1 MKKNRYL
8 FGFCLVMLCLSSCY
22 DDSSTLGTQ
31 DIGNVTLEDD
41 ASSGLHIGFQEELDL
56 SPSLKISSTTDMSAL
71 TYEWRLTET
80 SATSDNEFEVIGT
93 DKDLSYIMQ
102 RPISSAPYV
111 LSLTITDT
119 AHDNLQYLYSWNVY
133 VQSSFLDGILVCDTQ
148 DGNTSD
154 FTLINSSTFTVN
166 YAKDERIFRHILV
179 TANGVPYDGLLQ
191 SLYYG
196 IYGSLGSTH
205 TNQIWAVTGEGS
217 CVRFNCLDYSQNGQ
231 YNDETLFINKSADT
245 RVYSFFKSYQDFYA
259 NTSDGIYVIA
269 PSISNRFGSVTN
281 VLKKYRANNDVI
293 AYSSKTSSSSNN
305 ILISSSNNHLNF
317 YDKEQGAFVTCSGY
331 SQFFFAGS
339 YEANLNFDPNNLP
352 GQTAVTSIV
361 YEDMTQTVFLL
372 KDDATGEYTIYTLT
386 PHISEEGTS
395 PEQPASAKNKFAI
408 PNEGKTLLD
417 NAVSIFFSNKNLV
430 LYVATSDGIY
440 VINYGAGT
448 TATVSTVAKFTPES
462 GEAITKAKMFQQGIY
477 KYDLSLI
484 KESNATVPELE
495 WSNNSIMIVTQ
506 KGEYEGKLYV
516 IPISQSAVGTLDVSK
531 AKIYDGFGKI
541 QDVIGT
547 GY

>member
-1 MKKNRYL
+1 
-8 FGFCLVMLCLSSCY
+8 MLCLSSCY

-31 DIGNVTLEDD
+31 DMGNITLEDD
-41 ASSGLHIGFQEELDL
+41 ASSDLHIGFQEELDL
-56 SPSLKISSTTDMSAL
+56 SPSLKISSTIDMSAL
-71 TYEWRLTET
+71 TYEWKLTET

-154 FTLINSSTFTVN
+154 FTLINNATFTVN
-166 YAKDERIFRHILV
+166 YAKDEQIFRHILV
-179 TANGVPYDGLLQ
+179 NANGIPYDGLLQ

-231 YNDETLFINKSADT
+231 YDDETLFINKSADT
-245 RVYSFFKSYQDFYA
+245 RIYSFFKSYLEFYA
-259 NTSDGIYVIA
+259 NTSDGVYVMT
-269 PSISNRFGSVTN
+269 PTISNRFGSISN
-281 VLKKYRANNDVI
+281 VFKNYQINNNVI
-293 AYSSKTSSSSNN
+293 AYSPNTTYSSNY
-305 ILISSSNNHLNF
+305 LIENSNNHLNF

-331 SQFFFAGS
+331 TQFFSAGS

-352 GQTAVTSIV
+352 GQTAITSIV
-361 YEDMTQTVFLL
+361 YEDMTQTIFLL

-386 PHISEEGTS
+386 PDISEEGTS

-408 PNEGKTLLD
+408 PSEGKTLLD

-440 VINYGAGT
+440 AINYGAGT
-448 TATVSTVAKFTPES
+448 TATVSTVAKFTPDN
-462 GEAITKAKMFQQGIY
+462 GEVITKAKMFQQGIY

-516 IPISQSAVGTLDVSK
+516 IPISQSAIGTLDVSK
-531 AKIYDGFGKI
+531 AKVYDGFGKI
-541 QDVIGT
+541 LDVTST